1 MNRGDGTFESTTPSE
16 LKNIGMITDIS
27 IEDINSDNKKDII
40 VVGEWMQISAF
51 INTEK
56 KWELVSNE
64 IGLQNTNGIWQRIES
79 DDFNGDGIPDFVLGN
94 MGQNG
99 FYKPN
104 MKFYLNDFDQN
115 GKLESIYT
123 YRINGDDYPIHDR
136 DELIKQ
142 LPELKKNLLYYNDYS
157 VQTIKDVFDKELLES
172 SYIGNL
178 DETKSIILLSKGLL
192 QYEIIYM
199 PDEIQYSSV
208 HAISIEDVNFDGKK
222 DLILGGN
229 QFLIKPQFGAYDASK
244 GWIMYGSKLK
254 PLNIY
259 GEIRDFSLVPDL
271 KSSDSLILLA
281 GISNSKIITKNVK

>member
-1 MNRGDGTFESTTPSE
+1 
-16 LKNIGMITDIS
+16 MITDIS
-27 IEDINSDNKKDII
+27 VKDINADNKKDII
-40 VVGEWMQISAF
+40 VVGEWMQISVF
-51 INTEK
+51 LNTDK

-64 IGLQNTNGIWQRIES
+64 IGLENTNGIWQRIES
-79 DDFNGDGIPDFVLGN
+79 DDFNGDGIPDFVIGN

-115 GKLESIYT
+115 GKLETIYT

-142 LPELKKNLLYYNDYS
+142 LPELKKKLLYYNDYS
-157 VQTIKDVFDKELLES
+157 VQTIKDVFDKDLLES
-172 SYIGNL
+172 SFIGNL

-192 QYEIIYM
+192 SYEIIYM

-208 HAISIEDVNFDGKK
+208 HAISIEDVNFDGKE

-229 QFLIKPQFGAYDASK
+229 QFLVKPQFGAYDASK
-244 GWIMYGSKLK
+244 GWIMYGSKDSNNIFDKLK

-259 GEIRDFSLVPDL
+259 GEIRDFSLVPNL

>member
-1 MNRGDGTFESTTPSE
+1 
-16 LKNIGMITDIS
+16 
-27 IEDINSDNKKDII
+27 
-40 VVGEWMQISAF
+40 
-51 INTEK
+51 
-56 KWELVSNE
+56 
-64 IGLQNTNGIWQRIES
+64 
-79 DDFNGDGIPDFVLGN
+79 
-94 MGQNG
+94 
-99 FYKPN
+99 

-115 GKLESIYT
+115 GKLETIYT

-142 LPELKKNLLYYNDYS
+142 LPELKKKLLYYNDYS
-157 VQTIKDVFDKELLES
+157 IQTIKDVFDKDLLES
-172 SYIGNL
+172 SFIGNL

-192 QYEIIYM
+192 SYEIMYM

-208 HAISIEDVNFDGKK
+208 HAISIEDINFDGKK
-222 DLILGGN
+222 DLIIGGN
-229 QFLIKPQFGAYDASK
+229 QFLVKPQFGAYDASK
-244 GWIMYGSKLK
+244 GWIMYGSKDSNNIFDKLK

>member
-123 YRINGDDYPIHDR
+123 YRINGDDYPIH
-136 DELIKQ
+136 K
-142 LPELKKNLLYYNDYS
+142 
-157 VQTIKDVFDKELLES
+157 TI
-172 SYIGNL
+172 
-178 DETKSIILLSKGLL
+178 T
-192 QYEIIYM
+192 
-199 PDEIQYSSV
+199 
-208 HAISIEDVNFDGKK
+208 
-222 DLILGGN
+222 
-229 QFLIKPQFGAYDASK
+229 
-244 GWIMYGSKLK
+244 
-254 PLNIY
+254 
-259 GEIRDFSLVPDL
+259 
-271 KSSDSLILLA
+271 
-281 GISNSKIITKNVK
+281 